1 MTTAIS
7 LPTLKLSESEAASV
21 GLLRAKLI
29 KVSPKNRLKSD
40 LYESKRTA
48 EDLGIAIPDGMNE
61 LINAVIGWPGTVVD
75 VLEERLDF
83 QGWTGADDLA
93 LIDVYDDN
101 QLAVEAGRGH
111 LDTIVYGCGFAAVG
125 RGDTSVGEP
134 GILVSVESTESCTVE
149 WDFRLRR
156 AKTGLSQTR
165 DENGVV
171 QLETLYLP
179 DETIRFE
186 RVRGELVVV
195 DRDPHKLGRVPVVR
209 ILNRDRASD
218 VNGRSEIT
226 RAVEYYTYAALRTLT
241 GLEVNREFYTSPKW
255 SALNADPEV
264 FGMSEDK
271 SPRENR
277 KAGFSATQGRLN
289 VIPPQVDEDGQPV
302 EVKLHEFRPAPPT
315 PYIDQVKLYSQLLAA
330 ESGMPAP
337 YLGFV
342 TDNPASADSIRQ
354 QEYRLVKR
362 AERRQTSFGLAWREV
377 AYLAL
382 LLRDGSVDRDVF
394 RQVGVKWRDASTP
407 TRAAAADEAAKLIG
421 SGVLPPDSSVTYDRI
436 GLSQQEQQQLE
447 RDRAKASGGK
457 VIDRLR
463 SLRNVN
469 SDVNGNGDGTPQ
481 PSSNA
486 L

>member
-195 DRDPHKLGRVPVVR
+195 DRDPHKLGRVPVAR

-264 FGMSEDK
+264 FGMSEDNSAK
-271 SPRENR
+271 ENR

-377 AYLAL
+377 AYLSL
-382 LLRDGSVDRDVF
+382 LLRDGAVDPVAF
-394 RQVGVKWRDASTP
+394 RQIGTKWRDASTP

>member
-195 DRDPHKLGRVPVVR
+195 DRDPHNLGRVPVAR

-226 RAVEYYTYAALRTLT
+226 RAVEYYTYAALRTMT

-255 SALNADPEV
+255 AALNADPEV

-271 SPRENR
+271 SAKENR
-277 KAGFSATQGRLN
+277 RAGFSATQGRMN
-289 VIPPQVDEDGQPV
+289 VVPPQVDEDGQPV

-362 AERRQTSFGLAWREV
+362 AERRQVSFGLAWREV
-377 AYLAL
+377 AYLSL
-382 LLRDGSVDRDVF
+382 LLRDGVVDPLAF
-394 RQVGVKWRDASTP
+394 RQIGTKWRDASTP
-407 TRAAAADEAAKLIG
+407 TRAAAADEATKLIG
-421 SGVLPPDSSVTYDRI
+421 AEVLPPDSTVTYDRI
-436 GLSQQEQQQLE
+436 GLSPQEQQQLE
-447 RDRAKASGGK
+447 RDRRKGGTQSL
-457 VIDRLR
+457 VDRLT
-463 SLRNVN
+463 STPPATTI
-469 SDVNGNGDGTPQ
+469 SDPPADATQQAIGQ
-481 PSSNA
+481 
-486 L
+486 

>member
-1 MTTAIS
+1 MAIA
-7 LPTLKLSESEAASV
+7 LPTLKLSESEAESV
-21 GLLRAKLI
+21 GLLRGTLL
-29 KVSPKNRLKSD
+29 KVRVKNALKSD
-40 LYESKRTA
+40 LYESKRNA
-48 EDLGIAIPDGMNE
+48 EDLGIAIPTGMDH

-83 QGWTGADDLA
+83 QGWTGAGDLN
-93 LIDVYDDN
+93 LGDVFDDN
-101 QLAVEAGRGH
+101 HLAVESGRGH
-111 LDTIVYGCGFAAVG
+111 LDSLIYGCGFETVG
-125 RGDTSVGEP
+125 RGDVSVGEP
-134 GILVSVESTESCTVE
+134 QILVSVESTESCTVE
-149 WDFRLRR
+149 WDYRLRR
-156 AKTGLSQTR
+156 AKSGLSQTR
-165 DENGVV
+165 DDKGVV
-171 QLETLYLP
+171 QMETLYLP
-179 DETIRFE
+179 NETIRFE

-195 DRDPHKLGRVPVVR
+195 DRDRHGLGRVPVVR
-209 ILNRDRASD
+209 TLNRDRASD

-255 SALNADPEV
+255 AALNADPEV
-264 FGMSEDK
+264 FGMSEDE
-271 SPRENR
+271 SAAENR

-289 VIPPQVDEDGQPV
+289 VIPPQVDENGEPV

-330 ESGMPAP
+330 ESGLPAP

-382 LLRDGSVDRDVF
+382 LLRDGSVDPEAF

-407 TRAAAADEAAKLIG
+407 TRAAAADEATKLIAAQ
-421 SGVLPPDSSVTYDRI
+421 VLPADSSVTYDRI
-436 GLSQQEQQQLE
+436 GLSQQEQDQLE
-447 RDRAKASGGK
+447 RERQRSSVTDLISGLRPAS
-457 VIDRLR
+457 DAAQ
-463 SLRNVN
+463 
-469 SDVNGNGDGTPQ
+469 SDSRVAGLAGRTVAATG
-481 PSSNA
+481 
-486 L
+486 

>member
-1 MTTAIS
+1 MAIA
-7 LPTLKLSESEAASV
+7 LPTLKLSESEAESV
-21 GLLRAKLI
+21 GLLRGTLL
-29 KVSPKNRLKSD
+29 KVRVKNALKSD
-40 LYESKRTA
+40 LYESKRNA
-48 EDLGIAIPDGMNE
+48 EDLGIAIPTGMDH

-83 QGWTGADDLA
+83 QGWTGAGDLN
-93 LIDVYDDN
+93 LGDVFDDN
-101 QLAVEAGRGH
+101 QLAVESGRGH
-111 LDTIVYGCGFAAVG
+111 LDSLIYGCGFETVG
-125 RGDTSVGEP
+125 RGDVSVGEP
-134 GILVSVESTESCTVE
+134 QILVSVESTESCTVE
-149 WDFRLRR
+149 WDYRLRR
-156 AKTGLSQTR
+156 AKSGLSQTR
-165 DENGVV
+165 DDKGVV
-171 QLETLYLP
+171 QMETLYLP
-179 DETIRFE
+179 NETIRFE

-195 DRDPHKLGRVPVVR
+195 DRDRHGLGRVPVVR
-209 ILNRDRASD
+209 TLNRDRASD

-255 SALNADPEV
+255 AALNADPEV
-264 FGMSEDK
+264 FGMSEDE
-271 SPRENR
+271 SAAENR

-289 VIPPQVDEDGQPV
+289 VIPPQVDENGEPV

-382 LLRDGSVDRDVF
+382 LLRDGSVDPEAF

-407 TRAAAADEAAKLIG
+407 TRAAAADEATKLIAAQ
-421 SGVLPPDSSVTYDRI
+421 VLPADSSVTYDRI
-436 GLSQQEQQQLE
+436 GLSQQEQDQLE
-447 RDRAKASGGK
+447 RERQRSSVTDLISGLRPAS
-457 VIDRLR
+457 DAAQ
-463 SLRNVN
+463 
-469 SDVNGNGDGTPQ
+469 SDSRVAGLAGRTVAATG
-481 PSSNA
+481 
-486 L
+486 

>member
-1 MTTAIS
+1 M
-7 LPTLKLSESEAASV
+7 
-21 GLLRAKLI
+21 
-29 KVSPKNRLKSD
+29 
-40 LYESKRTA
+40 
-48 EDLGIAIPDGMNE
+48 
-61 LINAVIGWPGTVVD
+61 
-75 VLEERLDF
+75 
-83 QGWTGADDLA
+83 
-93 LIDVYDDN
+93 
-101 QLAVEAGRGH
+101 
-111 LDTIVYGCGFAAVG
+111 
-125 RGDTSVGEP
+125 
-134 GILVSVESTESCTVE
+134 
-149 WDFRLRR
+149 
-156 AKTGLSQTR
+156 
-165 DENGVV
+165 
-171 QLETLYLP
+171 
-179 DETIRFE
+179 
-186 RVRGELVVV
+186 
-195 DRDPHKLGRVPVVR
+195 
-209 ILNRDRASD
+209 
-218 VNGRSEIT
+218 
-226 RAVEYYTYAALRTLT
+226 
-241 GLEVNREFYTSPKW
+241 
-255 SALNADPEV
+255 
-264 FGMSEDK
+264 
-271 SPRENR
+271 
-277 KAGFSATQGRLN
+277 
-289 VIPPQVDEDGQPV
+289 DEDGQPV

-377 AYLAL
+377 AYLSL
-382 LLRDGSVDRDVF
+382 LLRDGAVDPVAF
-394 RQVGVKWRDASTP
+394 RQIGTKWRDASTP

-469 SDVNGNGDGTPQ
+469 SDVNGNGDGTSQ

>member
-1 MTTAIS
+1 MAIA
-7 LPTLKLSESEAASV
+7 LPTLKLSESEAESV
-21 GLLRAKLI
+21 GLLRGTLL
-29 KVSPKNRLKSD
+29 KVQVKNALKSD
-40 LYESKRTA
+40 LYESKRNA
-48 EDLGIAIPDGMNE
+48 EDLGIAIPTGMDH

-83 QGWTGADDLA
+83 QGWTGAGDLN
-93 LIDVYDDN
+93 LGDVFDDN
-101 QLAVEAGRGH
+101 QLAVESGRGH
-111 LDTIVYGCGFAAVG
+111 LDSLIYGCGFETVG
-125 RGDTSVGEP
+125 RGDVSVGEP
-134 GILVSVESTESCTVE
+134 QILVSVESTESCTVE
-149 WDFRLRR
+149 WDYRLRR
-156 AKTGLSQTR
+156 AKSGLSQTR
-165 DENGVV
+165 DDKGVV
-171 QLETLYLP
+171 QMETLYLP
-179 DETIRFE
+179 NETIRFE

-195 DRDPHKLGRVPVVR
+195 DRDQHGLGRVPVVR
-209 ILNRDRASD
+209 TLNRDRASD

-271 SPRENR
+271 SAAENH

-289 VIPPQVDEDGQPV
+289 VIPPQVDENGEPV

-382 LLRDGSVDRDVF
+382 LLRDGSVDPEAF

-407 TRAAAADEAAKLIG
+407 TRAAAADEATKLIAAQ
-421 SGVLPPDSSVTYDRI
+421 VLQPDSSVTYDRI
-436 GLSQQEQQQLE
+436 GLSQQEQDQLE
-447 RDRAKASGGK
+447 RERQRSSVTDLISGLRPAS
-457 VIDRLR
+457 DAAQ
-463 SLRNVN
+463 
-469 SDVNGNGDGTPQ
+469 SDSRVAGLAGRTVAATG
-481 PSSNA
+481 
-486 L
+486 

>member
-1 MTTAIS
+1 MAIA
-7 LPTLKLSESEAASV
+7 LPTLKLSESEAESV
-21 GLLRAKLI
+21 GLLRGTLL
-29 KVSPKNRLKSD
+29 KVQVKNALKSD
-40 LYESKRTA
+40 LYESKRNA
-48 EDLGIAIPDGMNE
+48 EDLGIAIPTGMDH

-83 QGWTGADDLA
+83 QGWTGAGDLN
-93 LIDVYDDN
+93 LGDVFDDN
-101 QLAVEAGRGH
+101 QLAVESGRGH
-111 LDTIVYGCGFAAVG
+111 LDSLIYGCGFETVG
-125 RGDTSVGEP
+125 QGDVSVGEP
-134 GILVSVESTESCTVE
+134 QILVSVESTESCTVE
-149 WDFRLRR
+149 WDYRLRR
-156 AKTGLSQTR
+156 AKSGLSQTR
-165 DENGVV
+165 DDKGVV
-171 QLETLYLP
+171 QMETLYLP
-179 DETIRFE
+179 NETIRFE

-195 DRDPHKLGRVPVVR
+195 DRDQHGLGRVPVVR
-209 ILNRDRASD
+209 TLNRDRASD

-271 SPRENR
+271 SAAENR

-289 VIPPQVDEDGQPV
+289 VIPPQVDENGEPV

-382 LLRDGSVDRDVF
+382 LLRDGSVDPEAF

-407 TRAAAADEAAKLIG
+407 TRAAAADEATKLIAAQ
-421 SGVLPPDSSVTYDRI
+421 VLQPDSSVTYDRI
-436 GLSQQEQQQLE
+436 GLSQQEQDQLE
-447 RDRAKASGGK
+447 RERQRSSVTDLISGLRPAS
-457 VIDRLR
+457 DAAQ
-463 SLRNVN
+463 
-469 SDVNGNGDGTPQ
+469 SDSRVAGLAGRTVAATG
-481 PSSNA
+481 
-486 L
+486 

>member
-1 MTTAIS
+1 MTTAIA
-7 LPTLKLSESEAASV
+7 LPTLKLSESESASA
-21 GLLRAKLI
+21 GLLRAKLV
-29 KVSPKNRLKSD
+29 KVSVKNKLKSD
-40 LYESKRTA
+40 LYESKRNA
-48 EDLGIAIPDGMNE
+48 EDLGISIPEGMDE

-83 QGWTGADDLA
+83 QGWTGADDLT
-93 LIDVYDDN
+93 LGDVYDDN

-111 LDTIVYGCGFAAVG
+111 LDTIIYGCGFAAVG
-125 RGDTSVGEP
+125 RGDTAIGEP
-134 GILVSVESTESCTVE
+134 QILVSVESTESCTVE
-149 WDFRLRR
+149 WDYRLRR

-165 DENGVV
+165 DESGVV

-195 DRDPHKLGRVPVVR
+195 DRDQHKLGRVPVAR

-271 SPRENR
+271 SASENR

-289 VIPPQVDEDGQPV
+289 VVPPQVDENGDPI

-377 AYLAL
+377 AYLSL
-382 LLRDGSVDRDVF
+382 LLRDGVVDPDAF
-394 RQVGVKWRDASTP
+394 RQVGTKWRDASTP
-407 TRAAAADEAAKLIG
+407 TRAAAADEATKLIG
-421 SGVLPPDSSVTYDRI
+421 AEVLPPDSTVTYDRI
-436 GLSQQEQQQLE
+436 GLSPQEQQQLE
-447 RDRAKASGGK
+447 RERRRST
-457 VIDRLR
+457 VR
-463 SLRNVN
+463 SLTDAIRARNQQL
-469 SDVNGNGDGTPQ
+469 TPV
-481 PSSNA
+481 A
-486 L
+486 GA

>member
-1 MTTAIS
+1 MTTAIA
-7 LPTLKLSESEAASV
+7 LPTLKLSDSEAKSV
-21 GLLRAKLI
+21 GLLRAKLV
-29 KVSPKNRLKSD
+29 KVSLKNKLKSD

-48 EDLGIAIPDGMNE
+48 EDLGISIPEGMNE

-83 QGWTGADDLA
+83 QGWTGADDLK

-149 WDFRLRR
+149 WDYRLRR
-156 AKTGLSQTR
+156 ARTALSQTR
-165 DENGVV
+165 DESGVV

-179 DETIRFE
+179 NETIRFE
-186 RVRGELVVV
+186 RVRGELTVV
-195 DRDPHKLGRVPVVR
+195 DRDQHKLGRVPVAR

-264 FGMSEDK
+264 FGMSEDNSAK
-271 SPRENR
+271 ENR

-289 VIPPQVDEDGQPV
+289 VIPPQVDDNGDPV

-362 AERRQTSFGLAWREV
+362 AERRQVSFGLAWREV
-377 AYLAL
+377 AYLSL
-382 LLRDGSVDRDVF
+382 LLRDGAVDPAVF
-394 RQVGVKWRDASTP
+394 RQVGTKWRDAATP

-421 SGVLPPDSSVTYDRI
+421 AGVLPPDSSVTWDRI
-436 GLSQQEQQQLE
+436 GLSAQEQQQLD
-447 RDRAKASGGK
+447 RDRRKSTVTSLTEAIRARNAQSAGVAS
-457 VIDRLR
+457 
-463 SLRNVN
+463 
-469 SDVNGNGDGTPQ
+469 
-481 PSSNA
+481 A
-486 L
+486 

>member
-1 MTTAIS
+1 MAIA
-7 LPTLKLSESEAASV
+7 LPTLKLSESEAESV
-21 GLLRAKLI
+21 GLLRGTLL
-29 KVSPKNRLKSD
+29 KVQVKNALKSD
-40 LYESKRTA
+40 LYESKRNA
-48 EDLGIAIPDGMNE
+48 EDLGIAIPTGMDH

-83 QGWTGADDLA
+83 QGWTGAGDLN
-93 LIDVYDDN
+93 LGDVFDDN
-101 QLAVEAGRGH
+101 QLAVESGRGH
-111 LDTIVYGCGFAAVG
+111 LDSLIYGCGFETVG
-125 RGDTSVGEP
+125 RGDVSVGEP
-134 GILVSVESTESCTVE
+134 QILVSVESTESCTVE
-149 WDFRLRR
+149 WDYRLRR
-156 AKTGLSQTR
+156 AKSGLSQTR
-165 DENGVV
+165 DDKGVV
-171 QLETLYLP
+171 QMETLYLP
-179 DETIRFE
+179 NETIRFE

-195 DRDPHKLGRVPVVR
+195 DRDQHGLGRVPVVR
-209 ILNRDRASD
+209 TLNRDRASD

-255 SALNADPEV
+255 SALNADPKV

-271 SPRENR
+271 SAAENR

-289 VIPPQVDEDGQPV
+289 VIPPQVDENGEPV

-382 LLRDGSVDRDVF
+382 LLRDGSVDPEAF

-407 TRAAAADEAAKLIG
+407 TRAAAADEATKLIAAQ
-421 SGVLPPDSSVTYDRI
+421 VLQPDSSVTYDRI
-436 GLSQQEQQQLE
+436 GLSQQEQDQLE
-447 RDRAKASGGK
+447 RDRQRSSVTDLISGLRPAS
-457 VIDRLR
+457 DAAQ
-463 SLRNVN
+463 
-469 SDVNGNGDGTPQ
+469 SDSRVAGLAGRTVAATG
-481 PSSNA
+481 
-486 L
+486 